1 MQLTPRLQAI
11 ANQIPHGARVADI
24 GTDHAYIPVYLLL
37 NRIAGHVI
45 ASDSRKGPLKAAE
58 ETMNLFNLGNV
69 ADLRLGDGL
78 DVLNPADDFN
88 VVVIAG
94 MGGET
99 ICSILDRGQDKL
111 GPDIRLVLQPMTEQ
125 GLVRKW
131 LVDNDWAIVE
141 EDIALEDRKY
151 YEIIAAV
158 PGNADTIDDSR
169 MLDIGPLLLKRKH
182 PLLKPMLEQRL
193 KRLSRAASR
202 ASGSQSATAR
212 SRAAELRSRRD
223 FIREVLTWL

>member
-37 NRIAGHVI
+37 NRLAGHVI

-58 ETMNLFNLGNV
+58 ETMNLFNLANV
-69 ADLRLGDGL
+69 ADLRLGNGL

-99 ICSILDRGQDKL
+99 ICSILARGQNKL
-111 GPDIRLVLQPMTEQ
+111 GPDVRLVLQPMTES

-131 LVDNDWAIVE
+131 LVENNWAIVE
-141 EDIALEDRKY
+141 EDIAQEDRKF

-158 PGNADTIDDSR
+158 LGNTALDDPR
-169 MLDIGPLLLKRKH
+169 MLDIGPLLVKHKH

-202 ASGSQSATAR
+202 AAGSQSAMAR
-212 SRAAELRSRRD
+212 SRAEELRSRRD